1 MKKFVSLVLSVVMTA
16 SALFCV
22 DLSAYADDIQNAVAD
37 LNGAL
42 TQSWND
48 ITESITELSASLS
61 YQQEIQP
68 VSMSVT
74 SYESGDYT
82 YTVDVNGNATITSYN
97 GSETNLVVPSSLDGY
112 TVSAIGENAFSNAI
126 ELEEVNIP
134 NSVTKIGAKC
144 FMNCTSLKSIS
155 IPDGVKEI
163 GSQAFANSGLTE
175 LILPNNIETLGYCI
189 LKGNTGVTEIKI
201 PKTLVT
207 AQSHSYVGGGPFGT
221 SNIQT
226 ATVESGIKTIPDSL
240 FYKCTELEN
249 VIIPATVEEIEGL
262 AFGDC
267 TSLKSISIPN
277 SVKEIGSQA
286 FANSGL
292 TELILPNNI
301 ETLGYCILKGN
312 TGVTEIKIPKTLVT
326 AQSHSYVGGGPFGT
340 SNIQTATVESGIKT
354 IPDSLFYKC
363 TELENV
369 IIPATVEEIDRLAFA
384 YCTNLKSLSIPNGVT
399 EINALAFSDCSNL
412 SSVIFP
418 DKLSL
423 LASDA
428 FVNCSQNLKLYC
440 NKYSP
445 AMKLA
450 IDNDYDVAILSD
462 EYIDSDTKPI
472 DKSQSEYYV
481 DADSALANGYIKMTV
496 KYSLKTSLY
505 EKYAN
510 KKIVVKLSK
519 NTELVEN
526 SVQLDGSKISYIY
539 NDNNELSIDV
549 SQQTGTITY
558 CVYPTA
564 DQQLKSYATVQY
576 TADDGINYYTLFGV
590 VIENIPMISIES
602 PQRVSTDYVT
612 ITGIAPQGQSVSIS
626 VNGENALTA
635 KASQSGKY
643 SAKVPLSDLYN
654 YKQYTITATASNS
667 NVQAYDTE
675 TSADEI
681 SATTK
686 VQYNTST
693 PVVTEFTME
702 YTDDWGRQKIDLL
715 DPETPSKTLYYWPKY
730 IPAFLIKFD
739 NAESVDE
746 VYIVSTRN
754 GVKKYLEAQYNAA
767 LGGYYATGYFD
778 PANSTTYVP
787 GTISYEYTTKAKT
800 VEVSTDF
807 DFENSVAVQG
817 VNDFVDN
824 VVVEEVYNEN
834 GNVNYL
840 YKFDDELGNLANK
853 ELNLLMETYSE
864 TYSSFV
870 DYKNDY
876 EKVIQYFS
884 KDGEGNEFGI
894 NIDFTDPNNI
904 VTFIH
909 DVSNSQTVKTVIEF
923 GDDSYSAIQFVNDL
937 SAVSTITGLLCDNYE
952 IITDDER
959 LREQI
964 NTSNMTYEEKQV
976 ALQQASDLKTDRIN
990 FVALSTLLGLA
1001 TATIGTGGMAAPALL
1016 FTLMLGSITA
1026 LSSFVYNYRMNAIL
1040 GDSVK
1045 LKWIIDPSGFVYEAT
1060 PFNRLEGVKCTIYYK
1075 ETEESTPILWDA
1087 SEYEQENPLYTNSE
1101 GKYAW
1106 NVPEG
1111 LWQVKYEKEGYKTTY
1126 SDWLPVPPPQTE
1138 VNIGMVSTESPNV
1151 EYVNFYND
1159 YVEIYFDQYM
1169 DMNTLTSETIS
1180 LTNRNGE
1187 NIPFTIEYTDEV
1199 PSALD
1204 SDVMLVRRILIIPG
1218 ANLNINDSYTLAI
1231 SSSARNYAGLELSGF
1246 TQQDIVTDIPE
1257 ITLSD
1262 NDLFLSAGD
1271 SETITI
1277 TVSNISDGI
1286 IECSSSN
1293 PFVASVDNEIQ
1304 VVDGKATITIESLEQ
1319 GYAIVD
1325 FQLQNTSI
1333 STKLYISCDEA
1344 EPTKVVVLDC
1354 ENIVLNVNSQYTI
1367 FPKIYPLSEE
1377 QDFLFYSNN
1386 NQVASVNSQGIIN
1399 GISAGNAIITVVSS
1413 DGSVS
1418 SEINVM
1424 IISTGESILVGD
1436 VDGDGELTDWDAI
1449 VLNRYLAGWEV
1460 EIDLA
1465 KSDTDG
1471 DGELT
1476 DWDAIVLE
1484 RYLAGWDIEL
1494 K

>member
-1 MKKFVSLVLSVVMTA
+1 MNGMVLVRLVE
-16 SALFCV
+16 
-22 DLSAYADDIQNAVAD
+22 IQN
-37 LNGAL
+37 
-42 TQSWND
+42 
-48 ITESITELSASLS
+48 
-61 YQQEIQP
+61 
-68 VSMSVT
+68 
-74 SYESGDYT
+74 
-82 YTVDVNGNATITSYN
+82 
-97 GSETNLVVPSSLDGY
+97 
-112 TVSAIGENAFSNAI
+112 NAFRN
-126 ELEEVNIP
+126 
-134 NSVTKIGAKC
+134 
-144 FMNCTSLKSIS
+144 
-155 IPDGVKEI
+155 
-163 GSQAFANSGLTE
+163 
-175 LILPNNIETLGYCI
+175 
-189 LKGNTGVTEIKI
+189 
-201 PKTLVT
+201 
-207 AQSHSYVGGGPFGT
+207 
-221 SNIQT
+221 
-226 ATVESGIKTIPDSL
+226 
-240 FYKCTELEN
+240 
-249 VIIPATVEEIEGL
+249 
-262 AFGDC
+262 
-267 TSLKSISIPN
+267 
-277 SVKEIGSQA
+277 
-286 FANSGL
+286 
-292 TELILPNNI
+292 
-301 ETLGYCILKGN
+301 
-312 TGVTEIKIPKTLVT
+312 
-326 AQSHSYVGGGPFGT
+326 
-340 SNIQTATVESGIKT
+340 
-354 IPDSLFYKC
+354 
-363 TELENV
+363 
-369 IIPATVEEIDRLAFA
+369 
-384 YCTNLKSLSIPNGVT
+384 
-399 EINALAFSDCSNL
+399 CSNL
-412 SSVIFP
+412 KTVVLPNDLSVIEN
-418 DKLSL
+418 S
-423 LASDA
+423 A
-428 FVNCSQNLKLYC
+428 FLDCNNHLTFAC
-440 NKYSP
+440 NKYSV
-445 AMKLA
+445 AMKFV

-496 KYSLKTSLY
+496 KYSLKSSLY
-505 EKYAN
+505 EKYTN

-576 TADDGINYYTLFGV
+576 TGDDGINYYTLFGV
-590 VIENIPMISIES
+590 VIEDIPMISIES
-602 PQRVSTDYVT
+602 PERVSTDYVT
-612 ITGIAPQGQSVSIS
+612 VTGIAPKGQSVSIS
-626 VNGENALTA
+626 VNGENALTS

-667 NVQAYDTE
+667 NVQAYDAE

-686 VQYNTST
+686 VQYNTSA

-715 DPETPSKTLYYWPKY
+715 DPKTPSKTLYYWPKY
-730 IPAFLIKFD
+730 VPAFLIKFD
-739 NAESVDE
+739 NAKSVDK

-754 GVKKYLEAQYNAA
+754 GIKKYLEAQYNST

-787 GTISYEYTTKAKT
+787 GTISYEYTTKAKA

-817 VNDFVDN
+817 VNDLAEN
-824 VVVEEVYNEN
+824 VLVEEVYNEN

-870 DYKNDY
+870 NYKNDY

-884 KDGEGNEFGI
+884 KDGKGNEFGI

-909 DVSNSQTVKTVIEF
+909 DVSKNQTIKTVIEF
-923 GDDSYSAIQFVNDL
+923 GNDSYNAIQFVNDL
-937 SAVSTITGLLCDNYE
+937 SSVSTITGLLCDNYE
-952 IITDDER
+952 IIADDER

-964 NTSNMTYEEKQV
+964 NTSNMTYEEKQA

-1075 ETEESTPILWDA
+1075 ETEDSTPVLWDA

-1111 LWQVKYEKEGYKTTY
+1111 LWQVKYEKEGYKTIY

-1169 DMNTLTSETIS
+1169 DINTLTSETIS
-1180 LTNRNGE
+1180 LTNINDE
-1187 NIPFTIEYTDEV
+1187 NIPFTIEYTNEV

-1204 SDVMLVRRILIIPG
+1204 SDVMLCRRILINPV
-1218 ANLNINDSYTLAI
+1218 ADLNINDSYTLVI
-1231 SSSARNYAGLELSGF
+1231 SSSVRNYAGLELSDF
-1246 TQQDIVTDIPE
+1246 TQQDIVTNIPE

-1262 NDLFLSAGD
+1262 NDLFSSAGD

-1277 TVSNISDGI
+1277 TVSNIYDGI

-1293 PFVASVDNEIQ
+1293 PFVASIDNEIQ
-1304 VVDGKATITIESLEQ
+1304 LVDGKATITVKSLEQ

-1325 FQLQNTSI
+1325 FKLKNTNI
-1333 STKLYISCDEA
+1333 STKLYVSCDEDD
-1344 EPTKVVVLDC
+1344 PTEVIILDC
-1354 ENIVLNVNSQYTI
+1354 DDMVINVHSQYTI
-1367 FPKIYPLSEE
+1367 LPTIYPLSEDQE
-1377 QDFLFYSNN
+1377 FLFYSNN
-1386 NQVASVNSQGIIN
+1386 DEVASVSNDGVITTK
-1399 GISAGNAIITVVSS
+1399 GEGNVIITVTDLEGKISA
-1413 DGSVS
+1413 
-1418 SEINVM
+1418 EINLTVTMFSQDYVLGDVTGDGIADAADAVM
-1424 IISTGESILVGD
+1424 IQRYDAGLLALSDEQIIAAD
-1436 VDGDGELTDWDAI
+1436 VTGDGTVDAADAVRI
-1449 VLNRYLAGWEV
+1449 QRYDAGL
-1460 EIDLA
+1460 ISSL
-1465 KSDTDG
+1465 
-1471 DGELT
+1471 
-1476 DWDAIVLE
+1476 
-1484 RYLAGWDIEL
+1484 
-1494 K
+1494 